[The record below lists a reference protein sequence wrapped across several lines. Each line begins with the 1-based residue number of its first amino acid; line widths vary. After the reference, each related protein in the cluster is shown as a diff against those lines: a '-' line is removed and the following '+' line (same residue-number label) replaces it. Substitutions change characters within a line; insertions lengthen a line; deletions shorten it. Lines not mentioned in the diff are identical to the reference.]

1 MGHGSRNSG
10 LRTIDVARQ
19 IGCSVQQ
26 VRNLERDGVLPPAQ
40 RSPSGYRRYSEAHVL
55 CGVAY
60 RRLTTG
66 VGPVEA
72 RKLLRAARTEPNR
85 FLELL
90 DEAHARLHAERRDL
104 QLTRQAVESI
114 STEQIAP
121 PRPSD
126 SMTISELACALG
138 VLPSTLRHWEA
149 EALLTPQRDHN
160 SARSYPPTAVRDA
173 RIVHQ
178 LRLAG
183 YPIPQLR
190 VITTQLQHLKRPDSL
205 DEALAERQHSLTLRS
220 RAFLSAAA
228 TLAAVV
234 DRYPQDTDTPSPTS

>member
-1 MGHGSRNSG
+1 MGDESRNSG

-40 RSPSGYRRYSEAHVL
+40 RSPSGYRHYGEAHVL

-60 RRLTTG
+60 RLLTIG
-66 VGPVEA
+66 VGPSEA

-90 DEAHARLHAERRDL
+90 DEAHAHLHAQRRNL
-104 QLTRQAVESI
+104 QLTRQAVENI
-114 STEQIAP
+114 STEQIAR

-126 SMTISELACALG
+126 SMTISELAGALG

-149 EALLTPQRDHN
+149 QALLTPQRDHN
-160 SARSYPPTAVRDA
+160 GARCYPPPAVRDA

-178 LRLAG
+178 LQLAG

-190 VITTQLQHLKRPDSL
+190 VITTQLQHLRQPDSL
-205 DEALAERQHSLTLRS
+205 DEALAERQRSLTLRS
-220 RAFLSAAA
+220 RAFLGAAA
-228 TLAAVV
+228 TLATVV
-234 DRYPQDTDTPSPTS
+234 DRYSAGTDTLP